1 MIYFCPNGINFSAQN
16 LFLFLGRRLEDS
28 IIEKISEYESEEI
41 NDIGTIHY
49 LPHRLVI
56 NEGRET
62 TKVRVA
68 FDASSK
74 ITGPK
79 LNGCLFSGLSITE
92 VLFSIFLLSRVD
104 RIAMIADI
112 EKAFLQ
118 IAVSE
123 KRKLYSIFVVK

>member
-1 MIYFCPNGINFSAQN
+1 MPKWHQFFCPKS
-16 LFLFLGRRLEDS
+16 FLIFREAAIRHS

-104 RIAMIADI
+104 RIAMIADV